1 MSVPSP
7 ETNQHADTRSDTDE
21 RPDPRVSTVP
31 LETEDGDEVV
41 IQQQNA
47 GPGNQ
52 VGGGEFKPSTETS
65 VHKDPGEAAAEQEQL
80 EREAPV
86 KGGQR

>member
-1 MSVPSP
+1 M
-7 ETNQHADTRSDTDE
+7 DTKRTDE

-31 LETEDGDEVV
+31 LPTEDGDEVV

-52 VGGGEFKPSTETS
+52 VGAGEFKTS
-65 VHKDPGEAAAEQEQL
+65 EATADQKDPGVAAEQQERL
-80 EREAPV
+80 EEEAPAPE
-86 KGGQR
+86 